1 MIVTLMFSPPGDWDT
16 RKSSEHPGITKA
28 PVSGVGDDA
37 LAMSLGTLTTLFVK
51 KGSVTF
57 MVRVY
62 GVPDPAK
69 QIAIEKPIA
78 QAVAGHLTA

>member
-1 MIVTLMFSPPGDWDT
+1 MTS
-16 RKSSEHPGITKA
+16 
-28 PVSGVGDDA
+28 
-37 LAMSLGTLTTLFVK
+37 FVK

-69 QIAIEKPIA
+69 QLANEKPIA
-78 QAVAGHLTA
+78 LAVAAKL

>member
-1 MIVTLMFSPPGDWDT
+1 MS
-16 RKSSEHPGITKA
+16 

-37 LAMSLGTLTTLFVK
+37 LAMSMGTLTTLFVK

-62 GVPDPAK
+62 GVPDPAR
-69 QIAIEKPIA
+69 QLAIETPIA
-78 QAVAGHLTA
+78 KQVASQL